1 MRILASPQWSFGR
14 DRALLREFEEIL
26 TLFRLDI
33 HYLQSNHDHNRTV
46 STFSGDAVAVFEA
59 MERLCVA
66 GLPRIDLQ
74 RHTGVFPRIGAL
86 DVAPFVALDDVSP
99 QVLHRYIDQ
108 LSWTLAD
115 FYQVPVFLY
124 ERSERPRPEDYLARM
139 RKGGFGAL
147 LGRTLNPD
155 FGPQQA
161 HPHLGVVVLGWR
173 DPLLTLNINLS
184 TEDAGV
190 ARALASQMRHLRSEG
205 DERFL
210 GVHGLAMALPSQE
223 QSQLHLNLTLPDLTP
238 VDPVVEWVRVEASRY
253 GAVLAGVHLVGA
265 IRSRDLSGATR
276 VRIRPEQL
284 VDVARS

>member
-74 RHTGVFPRIGAL
+74 RHEGGHIEGTDPGKNAS
-86 DVAPFVALDDVSP
+86 VALDDVTP

-124 ERSERPRPEDYLARM
+124 ERSERPRPEDDLARM
-139 RKGGFGAL
+139 RKGGFGML
-147 LGRTLNPD
+147 LGRTLSPD

-173 DPLLTLNINLS
+173 DPVLILNIDLG
-184 TEDAGV
+184 TEDPGV
-190 ARALASQMRHLRSEG
+190 ARALASQMRQLRSEG

-210 GVHGLAMALPSQE
+210 GVNSLALPLPSQE

-238 VDPVVEWVRVEASRY
+238 IDPVVEWVRAEASRY
-253 GAVLAGVHLVGA
+253 GAVLTGVHLVGA

-276 VRIRPEQL
+276 VRVRPEQL
-284 VDVARS
+284 VDVTSG

>member
-14 DRALLREFEEIL
+14 DRALLHEFEEIL
-26 TLFRLDI
+26 QLFRLDI
-33 HYLQSNHDHNRTV
+33 HYLQSEHDHNRTV
-46 STFSGDAVAVFEA
+46 STFSGDAVSVFEA

-66 GLPRIDLQ
+66 ALPRIDLQ
-74 RHTGVFPRIGAL
+74 RHMGVFPRIGAL
-86 DVAPFVALDDVSP
+86 DVAPFVPLGEVVP

-124 ERSERPRPEDYLARM
+124 ERSERLRAEDELARM
-139 RKGGFGAL
+139 RKGGFGTL
-147 LGRTLNPD
+147 LGRKLRPD
-155 FGPQQA
+155 FGPSQV

-173 DPLLTLNINLS
+173 DFVLTINIDLR

-190 ARALASQMRHLRSEG
+190 ARALASQMRQLRSEG

-223 QSQLHLNLTLPDLTP
+223 RSQLHLNLTLPDLTP
-238 VDPVVEWVRVEASRY
+238 ADPIVDWARVEASRY
-253 GAVLAGVHLVGA
+253 GTVLQGAHLVGA
-265 IRSRDLSGATR
+265 MRKRDIAGATR
-276 VRIRPEQL
+276 LRFRAEQ
-284 VDVARS
+284 VVGEW